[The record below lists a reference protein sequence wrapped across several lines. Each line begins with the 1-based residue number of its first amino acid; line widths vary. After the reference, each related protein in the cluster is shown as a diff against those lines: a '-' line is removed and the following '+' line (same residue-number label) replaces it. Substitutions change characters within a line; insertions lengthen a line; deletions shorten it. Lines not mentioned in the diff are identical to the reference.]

1 MNQGDRAWHYSLG
14 PKGAVRRVAM
24 VVGLHDSADMERVN
38 LFVYPL
44 SASSYAEFSSS
55 QAMFDAVPVRYHYKE
70 GSPVDAP
77 FCTPVE
83 PNYRQLD
90 KLNKNK
96 NAVPLLNPIVS
107 SSFGPVAKPSATR

>member
-1 MNQGDRAWHYSLG
+1 MNQGDKAWHYSLG
-14 PKGAVRRVAM
+14 PKGAVRRVAL

-38 LFVYPL
+38 LWVFPTGPNDPQL
-44 SASSYAEFSSS
+44 TPKDCAAI
-55 QAMFDAVPVRYHYKE
+55 PVRYHYKE